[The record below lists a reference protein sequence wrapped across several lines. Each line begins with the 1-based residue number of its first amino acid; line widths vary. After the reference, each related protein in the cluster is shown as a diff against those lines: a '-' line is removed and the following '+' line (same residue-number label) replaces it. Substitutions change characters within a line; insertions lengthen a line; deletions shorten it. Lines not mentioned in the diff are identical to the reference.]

1 MMGDDGAGPYLYQLL
16 TENPLSDWEVID
28 GGSAPENVAH
38 QIRQLRPKRL
48 LIVDA
53 ADMELPP
60 GKIRII
66 DKDAIAELFFVSTHN
81 IDFIGIDL
89 KIEIPNRILQP
100 IANSFVKR
108 PLTRKVG
115 GLFDGGCRP
124 QVYDFIEERQCR
136 QKIPQLPLSKL
147 MCRPVRQK

>member
-53 ADMELPP
+53 ADMELSP

-81 IDFIGIDL
+81 MPLNFLIEQLEDDIAEIVFVGIQPDLVSFGFPMTETVRDSVQFLYDFLREGRTLD
-89 KIEIPNRILQP
+89 EIP
-100 IANSFVKR
+100 
-108 PLTRKVG
+108 PL
-115 GLFDGGCRP
+115 
-124 QVYDFIEERQCR
+124 
-136 QKIPQLPLSKL
+136 
-147 MCRPVRQK
+147 

>member
-81 IDFIGIDL
+81 MPLNFLIEQLEEDIAEIVFVGIQPDLVSFGFPMTEIVRDSVHFLYDFLREGRTLD
-89 KIEIPNRILQP
+89 EIP
-100 IANSFVKR
+100 
-108 PLTRKVG
+108 PL
-115 GLFDGGCRP
+115 
-124 QVYDFIEERQCR
+124 
-136 QKIPQLPLSKL
+136 
-147 MCRPVRQK
+147 